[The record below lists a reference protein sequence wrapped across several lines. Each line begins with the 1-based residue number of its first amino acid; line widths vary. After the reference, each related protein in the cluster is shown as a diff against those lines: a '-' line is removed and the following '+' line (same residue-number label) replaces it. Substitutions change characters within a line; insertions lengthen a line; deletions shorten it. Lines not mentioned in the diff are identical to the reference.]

1 MKESKLI
8 VVNRLILA
16 VKPWAKT
23 TGGSSCLNSGRVNFP
38 EEFLTLSTAAEQL
51 EFDENLR

>member
-1 MKESKLI
+1 MKEPKLI
-8 VVNRLILA
+8 AVNRPMLA

-38 EEFLTLSTAAEQL
+38 EEFLAAAEQL
-51 EFDENLR
+51 ELSDENLR